1 MPLPVCVFSS
11 AGLKRLRQ
19 RIDELKDE
27 KEELRKNQKQLR
39 KEHVLVM
46 PHACLPLHF
55 RRLYTSAA
63 RIPIQLRHSYTPYL

>member
-1 MPLPVCVFSS
+1 VFSS

-55 RRLYTSAA
+55 RRPHPYS
-63 RIPIQLRHSYTPYL
+63 TPPFLHTLSL

>member
-1 MPLPVCVFSS
+1 MCVFSS

-39 KEHVLVM
+39 KEHVLVTM
-46 PHACLPLHF
+46 PACL
-55 RRLYTSAA
+55 YISAATSAA